1 MINCVKCFLEVNKSP
16 ARKFVFVKCSFDT
29 INKIYNGIG
38 SGKTLP
44 KVKLFE
50 IKNFCSGKNFINILC
65 INFSSILSILD
76 EREIGLQ
83 LKNSSLESFLWIGI
97 TFATF
102 SFLENIPV
110 ANDILKMIER
120 VADTSSLSS
129 LRILVGMLFG
139 RADFLGLKFEIISI
153 ISSFV
158 QGEMKNES
166 QLGGVKYSKKV
177 LQENGTSD

>member
-1 MINCVKCFLEVNKSP
+1 M
-16 ARKFVFVKCSFDT
+16 
-29 INKIYNGIG
+29 
-38 SGKTLP
+38 
-44 KVKLFE
+44 
-50 IKNFCSGKNFINILC
+50 
-65 INFSSILSILD
+65 
-76 EREIGLQ
+76 
-83 LKNSSLESFLWIGI
+83 KNSSLESFLWIGI
-97 TFATF
+97 TFVTF

-166 QLGGVKYSKKV
+166 WLGSVKYSKKCYRKMAPLTELTEQKKLLKVFAIARGRVTVCSPRLIIFGESFVV
-177 LQENGTSD
+177 LWREVMDLIPFQVYFMLLILSFKYLPW